1 MVTKAY
7 LLRRN
12 IHPDVWKLLHS
23 KRHRHHVLKS
33 LHEGLLG
40 HDPSGGCGS
49 ELCETEGERF
59 IRSALTFE
67 YFCTV
72 TTERKQWNF
81 YYQSPTIVPWTLDGL
96 PVDTG
101 SVIGWQWTALAR
113 PLPVWQAEVQ
123 GLENATPSTPAWKKN
138 FSKCDLLCKQC
149 Q

>member
-23 KRHRHHVLKS
+23 ESYGHHVLKS
-33 LHEGLLG
+33 LHKGLLG
-40 HDPSGGCGS
+40 HDPSWGCGS
-49 ELCETEGERF
+49 ELCETEGDRF
-59 IRSALTFE
+59 IRSVLTFE

-81 YYQSPTIVPWTLDGL
+81 ITNSQMLCNNYGL

-101 SVIGWQWTALAR
+101 SVIGWQWTAQAR
-113 PLPVWQAEVQ
+113 PLPVWQVGVQ